1 MYAPACILLLKENLK
16 DGSLFMDKAINK
28 IEPEKPSNLIPPYQP
43 GEEERVALNKVAR
56 KFVADRLVIF
66 RSYNQFNNRSLYDA
80 IDDWTKRWNGYIPPN
95 DLVSG
100 NPTSN
105 IFLNFTR
112 NVIISYLAKVA
123 MQLPEPKIVAV
134 NKKTGLINKRL
145 ADVLSDLNNYSLNEE
160 NGPARLL
167 EVALEVTTK
176 GTAIVYEGYNKN
188 EQEIKTPVSYDEETG
203 AIKYKKE
210 KRVLFDNCF
219 QQVVPLE
226 DFYPSNPYEP
236 DLQKQP
242 HVIWKRITSYDE
254 AWNEFSH
261 YKNWDFVQPGGYTM
275 TAEPTTFYRNKLY
288 TELSGNQVEIL
299 RYYCRREN
307 EHIVTVNGI
316 VMYQGP
322 IPFKDGKYPFAKY
335 IFEPF
340 ENAFFWG
347 AGAPNKFMG
356 EQDVQNTLINMMLDK
371 TYGSLL
377 PYGLSSDLD
386 DLIEDDTLAPNKIRK
401 VGDITK
407 WKFDTLPGVSQGE
420 QAMFQLIFNQAQ
432 QNSGMVGGGQQF
444 TPRGGKLNVRQVLL
458 QQQDTM
464 QKLTYNM
471 NFLEDGER
479 DRTDL
484 RVSHILQFYSIPRIE
499 KVTGKKGQ
507 EVESLIY
514 RDIKLNDVG
523 LSNGKSGS
531 KIIKLVDEETAMNPD
546 ERQKMADHLSVLETA
561 GEMSGTPT
569 EALAVPIQMFE
580 DHNVQVQIV
589 KASTYERNQALD
601 QAMRQEYAQW
611 RLSLAQ
617 IVPVNAKE
625 LVGWVDESYDIDPE
639 RFAVEQQP
647 TGQQQQQ
654 QIQQVSQGQSAA
666 GPVAPP
672 SAGPPKPPTFNPGN
686 ISNGGGLTE

>member
-1 MYAPACILLLKENLK
+1 MSDTAINTIKPDPSNNLVPPYIPNEEEK
-16 DGSLFMDKAINK
+16 VAINK
-28 IEPEKPSNLIPPYQP
+28 
-43 GEEERVALNKVAR
+43 VAN
-56 KFVADRLVIF
+56 KFVSDRLVIF
-66 RSYNQFNNRSLYDA
+66 RSYNQFNNRSLFDA

-95 DLVSG
+95 DLISG

-112 NVIISYLAKVA
+112 NVIIAYLAKVA

-167 EVALEVTTK
+167 ETALECTTK

-188 EQEIKTPVSYDEETG
+188 EQKIKSPISYDEATG
-203 AIKYKKE
+203 KIEYKEE
-210 KRVLFDNCF
+210 KRVLYDNCF
-219 QQVVPLE
+219 QAVVPLE

-236 DLQKQP
+236 DVQKQP
-242 HVIWKRITSYDE
+242 HVIWRRITSFDE

-261 YKNWDFVQPGGYTM
+261 YRNWDFVKPGGYTM

-288 TELSGNQVEIL
+288 TELADNQVEIL
-299 RYYCRREN
+299 RYYNRKDN
-307 EHIVTVNGI
+307 EHIVTVNGVI
-316 VMYQGP
+316 MYQGP

-407 WKFDTLPGVSQGE
+407 WKFDVLPGVSAGE
-420 QAMFQLIFNQAQ
+420 QTMFQTIMSLAQ
-432 QNSGMVGGGQQF
+432 QNSGLAGAGQQYS
-444 TPRGGKLNVRQVLL
+444 PKGGKLNVRQVLL
-458 QQQDTM
+458 QQQEAM
-464 QKLTYNM
+464 QKLTFNM

-484 RVSHILQFYSIPRIE
+484 RISHILQFYSIPKIE

-507 EVESLIY
+507 EIESLIY
-514 RDIKLNDVG
+514 RDIKLNDVE
-523 LSNGKSGS
+523 LSNGKRGS
-531 KIIKLVDEETAMNPD
+531 KLIKLVDENTAMNPD

-580 DHNVQVQIV
+580 NHNYQVQIV
-589 KASTYERNQALD
+589 KSSSFERNQALD

-625 LVGWVDESYDIDPE
+625 LVRWVDEAYDVDPE
-639 RFAVEQQP
+639 RFAVDQNQQNA
-647 TGQQQQQ
+647 QQQQQ
-654 QIQQVSQGQSAA
+654 QIAAVSQGQGQA

-672 SAGPPKPPTFNPGN
+672 GGQQGAPPGALANA
-686 ISNGGGLTE
+686 GGLAG

>member
-1 MYAPACILLLKENLK
+1 MA
-16 DGSLFMDKAINK
+16 DTAINK
-28 IEPEKPSNLIPPYQP
+28 IAPDPSNNLVPPYLP
-43 GEEERVALNKVAR
+43 NEDEKTAINKVAN
-56 KFVADRLVIF
+56 KFVSDRLVIF
-66 RSYNQFNNRSLYDA
+66 RSYNQFNNRSLFDA

-95 DLVSG
+95 DLISG

-112 NVIISYLAKVA
+112 NVIIAYLAKVA

-134 NKKTGLINKRL
+134 NKKTGLINRRL

-167 EVALEVTTK
+167 ETALECTTK

-188 EQEIKTPVSYDEETG
+188 EQKIKSPISYDEATG
-203 AIKYKKE
+203 HIKYKEE

-219 QQVVPLE
+219 QAVVPLE
-226 DFYPSNPYEP
+226 DFYPPNPYEP

-242 HVIWKRITSYDE
+242 HVIWRRITSYDE

-261 YKNWDFVQPGGYTM
+261 YKNWDFVKPGGYTM

-288 TELSGNQVEIL
+288 TELADNQVEIL
-299 RYYCRREN
+299 RYYNRKDN
-307 EHIVTVNGI
+307 EHIVTVNGV

-407 WKFDTLPGVSQGE
+407 WKFDVLPGVSAGE
-420 QAMFQLIFNQAQ
+420 QTMFQTIMNLAQ
-432 QNSGMVGGGQQF
+432 QNSGLAGAGQQYS
-444 TPRGGKLNVRQVLL
+444 PKGGKLNVRQVLL
-458 QQQDTM
+458 QQQEAM
-464 QKLTYNM
+464 QKLTFNM

-484 RVSHILQFYSIPRIE
+484 RISHILQFYSIPRIE
-499 KVTGKKGQ
+499 KVTGKKGKDI
-507 EVESLIY
+507 ETLVY
-514 RDIKLNDVG
+514 RDIKLNDVE
-523 LSNGKSGS
+523 LSDGKRGS
-531 KIIKLVDEETAMNPD
+531 KLIKLVDEGTAMNPD

-580 DHNVQVQIV
+580 NHNYQVQIV
-589 KASTYERNQALD
+589 KSSSFERNQALD

-625 LVGWVDESYDIDPE
+625 LVRWVDEAYDVDPE
-639 RFAVEQQP
+639 RFAVEQQQQ

-654 QIQQVSQGQSAA
+654 QIQAVSQGAGAA
-666 GPVAPP
+666 GPVP
-672 SAGPPKPPTFNPGN
+672 GPGGGATKA
-686 ISNGGGLTE
+686 ISPANLPNNGGLAG

>member
-1 MYAPACILLLKENLK
+1 MAT
-16 DGSLFMDKAINK
+16 AINK
-28 IEPEKPSNLIPPYQP
+28 IKEVNQSLLTPTYQASDEEK
-43 GEEERVALNKVAR
+43 VAIQKVAR
-56 KFVADRLVIF
+56 KFVSDRLVIF
-66 RSYNQFNNRSLYDA
+66 RSYNQFNNRSLFDS

-112 NVIISYLAKVA
+112 NVIIGYLAKVA

-134 NKKTGLINKRL
+134 NKATGVINKKL
-145 ADVLSDLNNYSLNEE
+145 ADVLKDLNDYSLNEE
-160 NGPARLL
+160 NGSARLL
-167 EVALEVTTK
+167 EVALECTVK
-176 GTAIVYEGYNKN
+176 GTAIVYEGYVKN
-188 EQEIKTPVSYDEETG
+188 SQKVKTP
-203 AIKYKKE
+203 IKYNE
-210 KRVLFDNCF
+210 ENGQIEYQTEERTLYDNCF

-226 DFYPSNPYEP
+226 DFYPSNPYEA

-242 HVIWKRITSYDE
+242 HVIWRRITSYDE
-254 AWNEFSH
+254 AWSEFSH
-261 YKNWDFVQPGGYTM
+261 YRNWKYVKPGGYTM

-288 TELSGNQVEIL
+288 TELAENQVEIL
-299 RYYCRREN
+299 RYYCRRDN

-356 EQDVQNTLINMMLDK
+356 EQDVQNTLINLMLDK
-371 TYGSLL
+371 TYASLL
-377 PYGLSSDLD
+377 PYGMSSDLD
-386 DLIEDDTLAPNKIRK
+386 DIVEDDTLAPNKIRK
-401 VGDITK
+401 VSDITK
-407 WKFDTLPGVSQGE
+407 WKFDTLPGVSAGE
-420 QAMFQLIFNQAQ
+420 QTMFQTVMNLARD
-432 QNSGMVGGGQQF
+432 NSGLVGAGQQYS
-444 TPRGGKLNVRQVLL
+444 PKGGKLNVRQVLL
-458 QQQDTM
+458 QQQESM
-464 QKLTYNM
+464 QKLTFNM

-499 KVTGKKGQ
+499 KVTGKNGK
-507 EVESLIY
+507 EVEDLFY
-514 RDIKLNDVG
+514 RDIRLNDVE
-523 LSNGKSGS
+523 LSDGKRGS
-531 KIIKLVDEETAMNPD
+531 RIIKLTDQDTAMNPD
-546 ERQKMADHLSVLETA
+546 ERQKMADHLSVLEAA
-561 GEMSGTPT
+561 GEASGTPT

-589 KASTYERNQALD
+589 KSSSFERNQALD

-625 LVGWVDESYDIDPE
+625 LVAWVDESYDVDPT
-639 RFAVEQQP
+639 RFDVEGVNQP
-647 TGQQQQQ
+647 NGMQQQQQ
-654 QIQQVSQGQSAA
+654 MQAASQGQTAA
-666 GPVAPP
+666 GPVATPP
-672 SAGPPKPPTFNPGN
+672 GPPVSANPMTGLGEL
-686 ISNGGGLTE
+686 GG